1 VHSEERLGIN
11 VEQLEPDVARQIGF
25 DRAGGVI
32 LTDVARGSAAE
43 RRGVLAYRNNKL
55 MRINDTEVQTAEDV
69 RAALDVVEGGQIV
82 SLHFLH
88 PDPAVGERVVNVRMP
103 R

>member
-1 VHSEERLGIN
+1 
-11 VEQLEPDVARQIGF
+11 
-25 DRAGGVI
+25 
-32 LTDVARGSAAE
+32 
-43 RRGVLAYRNNKL
+43 

-69 RAALDVVEGGQIV
+69 RAALDRVEGGQIV